1 MDEGYLKICIV
12 FAMFSGSLLLPM
24 AVSGFTIQDKR
35 LPEKLSF
42 AETSLRY
49 VFR

>member
-1 MDEGYLKICIV
+1 MC
-12 FAMFSGSLLLPM
+12 SLCFQVAFCCLWRSLVLP
-24 AVSGFTIQDKR
+24 IQDRR